1 MVSRLALLGGIVKTL
16 MRLRPVATRL
26 AAATLAF
33 LAADW
38 SAQAADHLDPPTRT
52 DPAFDT
58 TPDTPADIADVYV
71 WHTASDLV
79 IALTFA
85 GPQPAGRPPTYDR
98 DILYT
103 VNISNANSPTDPEV
117 QMRFRFGRD
126 SSGNVGVEVSG
137 LPDGGPPLVGPV
149 EQTLTRNGIMVRA
162 GLYDDPFF
170 FDLQGFKETRSTGT
184 LSFVNTRSFF
194 SGQNDTAIVFQIP
207 RSRIETGQQLNIWAT
222 TARFGGQL
230 Q

>member
-1 MVSRLALLGGIVKTL
+1 MSVSHRAFALVGLLSAAALALSTSE
-16 MRLRPVATRL
+16 RPAV
-26 AAATLAF
+26 
-33 LAADW
+33 
-38 SAQAADHLDPPTRT
+38 AADHFDSPSRT
-52 DPAFDT
+52 DPLVNPA
-58 TPDTPADIADVYV
+58 PDTPADIADVYV

-103 VNISNANSPTDPEV
+103 INLSNAGSPTDPEV
-117 QMRFRFGRD
+117 QLRFRFGRD

-149 EQTLTRNGIMVRA
+149 EQTLTRNGILVRA

-170 FDLQGFKETRSTGT
+170 FDLQGFRETRSSGN
-184 LSFVNTRSFF
+184 LSFVSSRSFF
-194 SGQNDTAIVFQIP
+194 TGQNDTAVVFQIP

-222 TARFGGQL
+222 TARFGGRL
-230 Q
+230 P

>member
-1 MVSRLALLGGIVKTL
+1 VRVPKRAFAIAGLLSAAALALTVSELPAV
-16 MRLRPVATRL
+16 
-26 AAATLAF
+26 
-33 LAADW
+33 
-38 SAQAADHLDPPTRT
+38 AADHLDPPNRT
-52 DPAFDT
+52 DPAADT
-58 TPDTPADIADVYV
+58 TPDIAADIADVYV
-71 WHTASDLV
+71 WHTATDLV

-98 DILYT
+98 DVLYT
-103 VNISNANSPTDPEV
+103 VNISNANSPTDAEF

-170 FDLQGFKETRSTGT
+170 FDLQGFRDTRSTGT
-184 LSFVNTRSFF
+184 LSFVAARSFF
-194 SGQNDTAIVFQIP
+194 TGQNDTSIVFQIP
-207 RSRIETGQQLNIWAT
+207 RSRVETGQQLNIWAT
-222 TARFGGQL
+222 SARFGGQL
-230 Q
+230 